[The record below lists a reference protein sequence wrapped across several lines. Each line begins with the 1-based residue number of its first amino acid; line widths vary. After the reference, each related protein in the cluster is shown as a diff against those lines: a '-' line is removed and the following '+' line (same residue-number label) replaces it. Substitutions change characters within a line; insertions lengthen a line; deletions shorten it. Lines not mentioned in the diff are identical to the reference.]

1 MVLASIARTFP
12 VSHPEGAAG
21 VSFSVFILVNFFHQ
35 RKKAAEGGSDSHE
48 EKNQQ
53 EPRLRI
59 EIAIQ
64 EISDPYAD
72 GHGKAHFQA
81 DAAEPQKL
89 LVRIFILHGA
99 EGPQPFPGFY
109 SSFLM
114 GYPPPSGMLNEY
126 SFKETFISMPMKKMS
141 SLFCPSFAAGWKT
154 SIRVIVSK
162 N

>member
-21 VSFSVFILVNFFHQ
+21 GFFSVFILVNFFHQ

-59 EIAIQ
+59 KIAIQ

-81 DAAEPQKL
+81 DAAKSQKL
-89 LVRIFILHGA
+89 FVRIFILHEA
-99 EGPQPFPGFY
+99 EGPQPFPECY
-109 SSFLM
+109 SSFFNGLPATV
-114 GYPPPSGMLNEY
+114 GYAE
-126 SFKETFISMPMKKMS
+126 
-141 SLFCPSFAAGWKT
+141 
-154 SIRVIVSK
+154 
-162 N
+162 